1 MHRFSVAGAAPAVLS
16 SAAVAAVLASVLVLP
31 VEAKTTRTFSGSN
44 PGEVEKNARQAGYD
58 YPVREMKCSSRCNQR
73 WAKE

>member
-1 MHRFSVAGAAPAVLS
+1 MHRFPVAGAATAVLG
-16 SAAVAAVLASVLVLP
+16 SAAVAAVLASALVLP

-58 YPVREMKCSSRCNQR
+58 YPDGEMKCSSRCNQR
-73 WAKE
+73 WGKD